1 MGPCAG
7 VDYNLTLCPLQSR
20 LQHIYHGQPYA
31 RVNLNPPILESTV
44 SPSQGLWIWPQ
55 SYGRTHRICHAPH
68 TDLAGLGIEMTHVTT
83 AVVVVSQSVWL
94 ALGGTTE
101 EVSFSASTIARS
113 RDVGAAVPT
122 LLVFRGILKKT
133 QKTF

>member
-1 MGPCAG
+1 M
-7 VDYNLTLCPLQSR
+7 
-20 LQHIYHGQPYA
+20 
-31 RVNLNPPILESTV
+31 
-44 SPSQGLWIWPQ
+44 
-55 SYGRTHRICHAPH
+55 
-68 TDLAGLGIEMTHVTT
+68 EMAHVAT

-113 RDVGAAVPT
+113 RDVGATVPT